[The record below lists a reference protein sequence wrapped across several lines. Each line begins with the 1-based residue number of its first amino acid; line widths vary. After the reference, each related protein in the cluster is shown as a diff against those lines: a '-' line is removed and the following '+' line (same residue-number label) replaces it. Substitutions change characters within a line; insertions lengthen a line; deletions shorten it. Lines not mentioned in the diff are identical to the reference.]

1 VDQDSSK
8 NAPSVASERKF
19 LMERQRLI
27 ATLRQRGIANDAVLC
42 AIEATPREFF
52 VPEALRGD
60 AYGDHALPISDGQTI
75 SQPFIVARMTE
86 LLELSKSS
94 RVLEVGAG
102 SGYQTAILA
111 QVAGQ
116 VFAIERIANLA
127 RLANARMRA
136 LGFTNV
142 TIKCFDGTVGW
153 TQFAPYDGILVAAAG
168 PTIPQ
173 PLVDQ
178 LAVGG
183 RLILPVGNDQ
193 EQRLILIS
201 RTPDGFRETDCG
213 AARFV
218 PLLGKYGR

>member
-1 VDQDSSK
+1 
-8 NAPSVASERKF
+8 
-19 LMERQRLI
+19 
-27 ATLRQRGIANDAVLC
+27 
-42 AIEATPREFF
+42 
-52 VPEALRGD
+52 
-60 AYGDHALPISDGQTI
+60 
-75 SQPFIVARMTE
+75 
-86 LLELSKSS
+86 
-94 RVLEVGAG
+94 
-102 SGYQTAILA
+102 
-111 QVAGQ
+111 
-116 VFAIERIANLA
+116 
-127 RLANARMRA
+127 MRA

-183 RLILPVGNDQ
+183 RLVLPVGNDQ

-201 RTPDGFRETDCG
+201 RAPDGFRETDCG